1 MKALKLIGA
10 IVAAYLVMY
19 ICFSFFGPPGL
30 ALAIAAIAGWVYAQ
44 QSGMSLGTMARA
56 LFRR

>member
-1 MKALKLIGA
+1 MKALKLVAA

-19 ICFSFFGPPGL
+19 ICLTVFGPPGL
-30 ALAIAAIAGWVYAQ
+30 ALAIAAIAGWIYAR
-44 QSGMSLGTMARA
+44 QSGMSLSTMARA